1 MRLSLPKSKIDDD
14 TSSPGK
20 ANLWKPRRSDEPF
33 VPEVFRM
40 LLAKAI
46 LTTNLPVE
54 IVETQEFQDLLLYLN
69 PEAPT
74 LSRADVHEDIAKL
87 LKNEEKTD
95 HVR

>member
-1 MRLSLPKSKIDDD
+1 
-14 TSSPGK
+14 
-20 ANLWKPRRSDEPF
+20 
-33 VPEVFRM
+33 M